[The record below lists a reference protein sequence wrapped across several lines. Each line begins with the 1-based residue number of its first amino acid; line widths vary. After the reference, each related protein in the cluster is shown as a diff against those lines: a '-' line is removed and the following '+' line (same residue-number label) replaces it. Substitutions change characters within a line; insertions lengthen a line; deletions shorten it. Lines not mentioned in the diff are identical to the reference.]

1 MHLLDQLPGCGAQA
15 QRDPLT
21 SVPTYA
27 SATTGRV
34 CAPEHHTHDKEA
46 GDGSRGSQLAYDE
59 LAVKLL
65 RGPSFF
71 SRSVPRAV
79 GSTHACTRIQPPL
92 HMTALPIRR
101 FWTNTR
107 QLRCGQR
114 HPFPWPHPRR
124 CLHGDQAFVL
134 SCCSIGSATDTHV
147 HIHVNVHN

>member
-71 SRSVPRAV
+71 KGSGLHPRLHAHPTPV
-79 GSTHACTRIQPPL
+79 THDGTPYPTILDKHPPTAMRAATSFSLAASPPL
-92 HMTALPIRR
+92 LAWRSG
-101 FWTNTR
+101 
-107 QLRCGQR
+107 LR
-114 HPFPWPHPRR
+114 P
-124 CLHGDQAFVL
+124 FVL
-134 SCCSIGSATDTHV
+134 QHRKRYGYICTYTCQCP
-147 HIHVNVHN
+147 